1 MGDAAPT
8 RRARAQTTTP
18 QVAVQKPPKAKQS
31 VRPQQS
37 ASDEQSA
44 SDQSASQQSASDRSR
59 SEQSAGRVNPVPEYP
74 RPPFPEQR
82 KQDPPGLASLM
93 DPRPDHGE
101 SSYQGSG
108 RLRGRKALIT
118 GGDSGVG
125 RAAAIAFAREGADV
139 AFGYPAVEEPDAL
152 EVVQLI
158 RQAGGK
164 AVALPGDV
172 RDEAFCRQLVDN
184 AVREMGG
191 LDIVVSNA
199 TRQHFVDRLEDL
211 STEQFD
217 ATFRTNVYAM
227 FWVVKAALK
236 HLRRGSSII
245 CASSINGHE
254 PSPGLIDYEMTKA
267 AIVNFTKGMAK
278 QVADRGIRVN
288 AVAPGPFRTPLQP
301 GGGQTPLQ
309 PGGGQP
315 LDKLLALGKETPIR
329 RPGQPAELAPI
340 YVLLASDEASHI
352 TGQIYAAVGAAVG
365 PTVGATVGATVGGR
379 GVP

>member
-1 MGDAAPT
+1 MRAKDQELLRRHLVNGLSTVAVVAMGDAAPT
-8 RRARAQTTTP
+8 RRARAQTTTA
-18 QVAVQKPPKAKQS
+18 QVAAQQPPRPKQS
-31 VRPQQS
+31 ARP
-37 ASDEQSA
+37 EQSA
-44 SDQSASQQSASDRSR
+44 SELSASEKSARL
-59 SEQSAGRVNPVPEYP
+59 VNPAPEYP

-82 KQDPPGLASLM
+82 KQDPPGLATLM

-101 SSYQGSG
+101 STYQGSG

-118 GGDSGVG
+118 GGDSGIG

-139 AFGYPAVEEPDAL
+139 AFGYPAVEEPEAL

-158 RQAGGK
+158 REAGGK
-164 AVALPGDV
+164 GVALPGDV
-172 RDEAFCRQLVDN
+172 RDEAFCQQLVDN

-199 TRQHFVDRLEDL
+199 TRQHSVDRLEDL

-236 HLRRGSSII
+236 HLRPGSSII

-254 PSPGLIDYEMTKA
+254 PSPGLIDFAMTKA
-267 AIVNFTKGMAK
+267 AIMNFTKGLAK

-288 AVAPGPFRTPLQP
+288 AVAPGQFWTPLQP
-301 GGGQTPLQ
+301 GGGLSPLL

-315 LDKLLALGKETPIR
+315 LDKLVEFGKETPIG

-340 YVLLASDEASHI
+340 YVLLASEEASHI
-352 TGQIYAAVGAAVG
+352 TGQVYAA
-365 PTVGATVGATVGGR
+365 VGATVGGR